1 MTMSN
6 WIYTLKTIL
15 KCKRFTS
22 NRMREIILEECLVC
36 KQPVFGAYVVDGQKV
51 WENVVVHDFEVMK
64 RLRCMNIY
72 PLRIIPLENLKKSL
86 YSSGNVK
93 FKLASRSIIASS
105 LAGALNSYF
114 LTFSSF

>member
-51 WENVVVHDFEVMK
+51 WENVVVHDLEVMK

-72 PLRIIPLENLKKSL
+72 DHIGMEGLCYSVLEQKMRVLRTKSC
-86 YSSGNVK
+86 SK
-93 FKLASRSIIASS
+93 RRC
-105 LAGALNSYF
+105 
-114 LTFSSF
+114 